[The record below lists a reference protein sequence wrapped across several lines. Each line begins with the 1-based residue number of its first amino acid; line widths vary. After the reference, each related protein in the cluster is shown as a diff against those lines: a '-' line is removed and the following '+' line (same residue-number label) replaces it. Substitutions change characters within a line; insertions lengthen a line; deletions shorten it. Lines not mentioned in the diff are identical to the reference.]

1 MSKGTNFSGQPVLS
15 QLIKLMDRHKIN
27 ILASKSGANRY
38 TKHLDGYSHL
48 VVMLYA
54 VLSNLRSLRE
64 VCLGFAANATRMNH
78 LGIDHM
84 ICRSTLSDA
93 NKRRDSSF
101 FGSIYRSLY
110 GRYAPVLSD
119 SLSKKEVS
127 TKLYVMDS
135 STISLFSQIL
145 RGTGRNSKN
154 GKKKGGIKAHTIIEE
169 NIDLPVF
176 VDFTAGVVHDHEL
189 MRRLFDLPYGSF
201 IAFDMGYT
209 DYLLWKQLDEAG
221 YRFVCRLKDNAK
233 FEIVEWRKC
242 PEKDIVADQ
251 IIEFT
256 YDKYVKRPLSEEEL
270 SHRRGRRPKS
280 GVVTVKERVQGTYRC
295 RRIVRRT
302 DDGKDIVEFVT
313 NVLDP
318 EEMSAEQVCET
329 YRRRW
334 TIESL
339 YKKLKQN
346 FPLKYFLGDNVNAI
360 EIQIWVTMIAYL
372 LLRVMQVK
380 SMSKLAFSNIVML
393 TRVTLGAYIDIIT
406 LLNCPR
412 LDWNLLE
419 QQRARWLASQKYRQL
434 DLFDTQMGVT
444 F

>member
-1 MSKGTNFSGQPVLS
+1 MGKGTNFSGQPVLS
-15 QLIKLMDRHKIN
+15 QLIKLMDRSKIN
-27 ILASKSGANRY
+27 TLASKSGANYY

-64 VCLGFAANATRMNH
+64 TCLGFAANATRMNH

-93 NKRRDSSF
+93 NKRRKSSF
-101 FGSIYRSLY
+101 FGSIYRMLY
-110 GRYAPVLSD
+110 KRYAPVLSD
-119 SLSKKEVS
+119 SLSKREVS

-135 STISLFSQIL
+135 TTISLFSQIL
-145 RGTGRNSKN
+145 RGVGRNPNN

-169 NIDLPVF
+169 SIDLPVF
-176 VDFTAGVVHDHEL
+176 VDYTEGIVHDHEA
-189 MRRLFDLPYGSF
+189 MERLFDLPYGSF

-209 DYLLWKQLDEAG
+209 DYMLWKRQ
-221 YRFVCRLKDNAK
+221 
-233 FEIVEWRKC
+233 RKC
-242 PEKDIVADQ
+242 PEKDIIADQ

-256 YDKYVKRPLSEEEL
+256 YDKYVERPMTDEEL
-270 SHRRGRRPKS
+270 KHRRGRRPNS

-302 DDGKDIVEFVT
+302 DDGKDTIQFVT

-318 EEMSAEQVCET
+318 EEMSAEQVCEM

-334 TIESL
+334 SIESL
-339 YKKLKQN
+339 FKRLKQN
-346 FPLKYFLGDNVNAI
+346 FPLKYFLGDNRNAI

-372 LLRVMQVK
+372 LLRVMQTK
-380 SMSKLAFSNIVML
+380 ARSKLAFSNIVML
-393 TRVTLGAYIDIIT
+393 TRVALGAYIDLVT
-406 LLNCPR
+406 LLNCPK

-419 QQRARWLASQKYRQL
+419 QQRARWLASQNIQQL
-434 DLFDTQMGVT
+434 ELFPT
-444 F
+444 

>member
-1 MSKGTNFSGQPVLS
+1 
-15 QLIKLMDRHKIN
+15 MDRQKIN
-27 ILASKSGANRY
+27 KLASKSGANYY
-38 TKHLDGYSHL
+38 TKYLDGYSHL

-93 NKRRDSSF
+93 NKRRKSSF
-101 FGSIYRSLY
+101 FGSIYLSLY
-110 GRYAPVLSD
+110 NRYAPVLSD
-119 SLSKKEVS
+119 SQSKREVS

-135 STISLFSQIL
+135 TTISLFSQIL
-145 RGTGRNSKN
+145 RGTGRNPNN

-176 VDFTAGVVHDHEL
+176 VDYTAGIVHDHE
-189 MRRLFDLPYGSF
+189 MMHRLFELPYGSF

-209 DYLLWKQLDEAG
+209 DYLLWKRLDEAG

-233 FEIVEWRKC
+233 FRIIEQRKC
-242 PEKDIVADQ
+242 PEKDIIADQ
-251 IIEFT
+251 IIEFS
-256 YDKYVKRPLSEEEL
+256 YDKYVERPMTEEEL
-270 SHRRGRRPKS
+270 KHRRGRRPKS
-280 GVVTVKERVQGTYRC
+280 GEVTVKERVQGTYRC
-295 RRIVRRT
+295 RRVLRRT
-302 DDGKDIVEFVT
+302 DDGKDTVEFVT
-313 NVLDP
+313 NVLSQ

-372 LLRVMQVK
+372 LLRVMQTK

-393 TRVTLGAYIDIIT
+393 TRVTLGAYVDIIA
-406 LLNCPR
+406 LLNCPK

-419 QQRARWLASQKYRQL
+419 QQRARWIAIQNIRQL
-434 DLFDTQMGVT
+434 DLFDAQEGLFLEMRT
-444 F
+444 